1 MWEDMDSRKKS
12 KGQRLFSNGVVVLVC
27 LILAAQAVFFGKYLI
42 DGRRAMREGQRRG
55 SGRKRLRHLRRK
67 RFRLLRTMLQG
78 GKAIL
83 LRKLHPF
90 RKVRPPTR
98 LQPARSVL
106 RTIIRQNRHFPPYLP
121 PPQHPPRTAPRTPT
135 VPGTAGPPTTAPP
148 SHTPTTAGAGTAS
161 NSTPPTAPPWT
172 PSPASAPTTPARSWP
187 TASAWASTQT
197 YPSSWTSAAWTP
209 PASGV

>member
-1 MWEDMDSRKKS
+1 MDSRKKS

-42 DGRRAMREGQRRG
+42 DGRRAMREGQRQEEAQA
-55 SGRKRLRHLRRK
+55 SQTEKVPAPQDNATGRESPSAKEVASV
-67 RFRLLRTMLQG
+67 QEG
-78 GKAIL
+78 QAA
-83 LRKLHPF
+83 HPS
-90 RKVRPPTR
+90 
-98 LQPARSVL
+98 PARAVSSSDNHPSEQ
-106 RTIIRQNRHFPPYLP
+106 TFPPYLP

-172 PSPASAPTTPARSWP
+172 PSPASAPTTPARFWP
-187 TASAWASTQT
+187 TASA
-197 YPSSWTSAAWTP
+197 
-209 PASGV
+209 